1 MTRGGGP
8 TIVARP
14 PAGPDAD
21 DPAIGPAVDP
31 GARGPT
37 GILEDHHLERVE
49 EWLDT
54 KFRVPVIGYRFGLD
68 GLIGLIPGV
77 GDAVTAATSMVFIT
91 DAWKMGASKR
101 VIARMS
107 ANLGLDFAVG
117 LVPVVGDLLD
127 FAFKSNTKNLRLL
140 KQERE
145 RLRREHRDRGH
156 REGVV

>member
-1 MTRGGGP
+1 MAEP
-8 TIVARP
+8 EIVARP
-14 PAGPDAD
+14 SPGPEIA
-21 DPAIGPAVDP
+21 DPAL
-31 GARGPT
+31 RGPT

-68 GLIGLIPGV
+68 GVIGLIPGI

-101 VIARMS
+101 VIARMG

-117 LVPVVGDLLD
+117 LVPVVGDILD
-127 FAFKSNTKNLRLL
+127 FAFKSNVKNLAPL
-140 KQERE
+140 KAERA
-145 RLRREHRDRGH
+145 RLRREH
-156 REGVV
+156 EGRRP